1 MILQVT
7 VKPNARQR
15 RLEPLPD
22 GTWRACVMS
31 PPHEGRANAELIT
44 LLAEHFH
51 CPKSAITIQH
61 GATGRHK
68 RIHLDVPGD
77 MPEPVR
83 GKADSG

>member
-1 MILQVT
+1 MMILQVT

-15 RLEPLPD
+15 RLERLSD
-22 GTWRACVMS
+22 GTWRAYVMS
-31 PPHEGRANAELIT
+31 PPHEGRANAELIA

-68 RIHLDVPGD
+68 RIYLDLPQSR
-77 MPEPVR
+77 PEEAESR
-83 GKADSG
+83 

>member
-15 RLEPLPD
+15 RLERLSD
-22 GTWRACVMS
+22 GTWRAYVMS
-31 PPHEGRANAELIT
+31 PPHEGRANAELIA

-68 RIHLDVPGD
+68 RIRLDVPGD
-77 MPEPVR
+77 APKAVR
-83 GKADSG
+83 GGTDSG